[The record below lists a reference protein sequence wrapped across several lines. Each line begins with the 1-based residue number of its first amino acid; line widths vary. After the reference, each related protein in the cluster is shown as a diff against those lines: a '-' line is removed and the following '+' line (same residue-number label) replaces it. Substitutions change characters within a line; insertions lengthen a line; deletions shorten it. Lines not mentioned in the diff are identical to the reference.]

1 MKYWLKGGR
10 QFMLLEEELIT
21 RSQNGDMDA
30 FEELVARYER
40 RVYSI
45 AFRFMGNQED
55 ASDLAQEAFLK
66 AYQAIKN
73 FRQEASFS
81 TWICRIVSNVCRDQL
96 RKAKRTI
103 QTSLDEEV
111 WLEEGTVTKQV
122 KDHAPTTEQVYER
135 KELKEYLQGLINN
148 LNPEYRMVVVL
159 RDIQGYSY
167 EEIAEML
174 NCSLGTVK
182 SRLNRARKVLREQI
196 NSDEIGRAS
205 CRVRV

>member
-1 MKYWLKGGR
+1 
-10 QFMLLEEELIT
+10 MLLEEELIT
-21 RSQNGDMDA
+21 RSQNGDMDS
-30 FEELVARYER
+30 FEELIVRYER

-103 QTSLDEEV
+103 QSSLDEEV
-111 WLEEGTVTKQV
+111 WLEEGTVTKQF
-122 KDHAPTTEQVYER
+122 KDNSPTAEQVYER
-135 KELKEYLQGLINN
+135 KELKEYLQGLIDN

-174 NCSLGTVK
+174 DCSLGTVK
-182 SRLNRARKVLREQI
+182 SRLNRARKALREQI
-196 NSDEIGRAS
+196 NSDGHERGEGNERL
-205 CRVRV
+205 

>member
-1 MKYWLKGGR
+1 
-10 QFMLLEEELIT
+10 MLLEEELIT

-30 FEELVARYER
+30 FEELVVRYER
-40 RVYSI
+40 RVYSV

-73 FRQEASFS
+73 FRQDASFS

-111 WLEEGTVTKQV
+111 WLEEGTVTKQF
-122 KDHAPTTEQVYER
+122 KDQGPTTEQVYER
-135 KELKEYLQGLINN
+135 KELKEYLQALINN

-174 NCSLGTVK
+174 DCSLGTVK

-196 NSDEIGRAS
+196 NSDGRE
-205 CRVRV
+205 RGGRE

>member
-196 NSDEIGRAS
+196 NSDGRE
-205 CRVRV
+205 RGEGNERL

>member
-1 MKYWLKGGR
+1 
-10 QFMLLEEELIT
+10 MLLEEELIT

-196 NSDEIGRAS
+196 NSDGRE
-205 CRVRV
+205 RGEGNERL

>member
-182 SRLNRARKVLREQI
+182 SRLNRARKALREQI
-196 NSDEIGRAS
+196 NSDGHERGEGNERL
-205 CRVRV
+205 

>member
-21 RSQNGDMDA
+21 RSQNGDMDS
-30 FEELVARYER
+30 FEELIVRYER

-103 QTSLDEEV
+103 QSSLDEEV
-111 WLEEGTVTKQV
+111 WLEEGTVTKQF
-122 KDHAPTTEQVYER
+122 KDNSPTAEQVYER
-135 KELKEYLQGLINN
+135 KELKEYLQGLIDN

-174 NCSLGTVK
+174 DCSLGTVK
-182 SRLNRARKVLREQI
+182 SRLNRARKALREQI
-196 NSDEIGRAS
+196 NSDGHERGEGNERL
-205 CRVRV
+205 